1 VASYAFA
8 MTLSRILC
16 TLALVS
22 LSAGIVLA
30 VAGVKIVGFALCAV
44 GLVLL
49 TSWGFLLVG
58 LSEDRDRERE
68 AR

>member
-1 VASYAFA
+1 MS
-8 MTLSRILC
+8 LSR
-16 TLALVS
+16 ALSIAGVVF
-22 LSAGIVLA
+22 LVAGIVLA
-30 VAGVKIVGFALCAV
+30 VAGAKIAGFALCAV

-68 AR
+68 GR